1 MVPEKASS
9 FKIHPLRCCSDV
21 CYYCGLKFGML
32 DTPMHIMQL
41 KTAEIQ
47 VTAKEFTGFKGDA
60 CLCDKCFRFI
70 DRRAKTIQ
78 DRKGG
83 GGGGANAGSSNPD
96 GGDPDD
102 PYYYDSNGGEPQ
114 LSMKKCVARNCN
126 REVGPAFFNTPSLP
140 LKIKTFICSLK
151 ESVNK
156 EIPCCTNSSHRLIC
170 LVTNVWKFFC
180 SPTKSYL
187 NELFMYIRNLILQ
200 NYLEFS

>member
-47 VTAKEFTGFKGDA
+47 VTATGFTGFKGDA

-70 DRRAKTIQ
+70 DRKAKAILE
-78 DRKGG
+78 RKA
-83 GGGGANAGSSNPD
+83 GGAGSFNQDGAGG

-102 PYYYDSNGGEPQ
+102 PYYYDSNGGSETQ

-126 REVGPAFFNTPSLP
+126 REV
-140 LKIKTFICSLK
+140 
-151 ESVNK
+151 
-156 EIPCCTNSSHRLIC
+156 R
-170 LVTNVWKFFC
+170 
-180 SPTKSYL
+180 
-187 NELFMYIRNLILQ
+187 
-200 NYLEFS
+200 